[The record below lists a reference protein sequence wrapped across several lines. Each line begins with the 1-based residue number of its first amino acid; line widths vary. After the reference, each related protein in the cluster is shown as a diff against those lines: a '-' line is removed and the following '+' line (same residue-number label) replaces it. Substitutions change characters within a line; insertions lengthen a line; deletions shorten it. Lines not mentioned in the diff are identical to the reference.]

1 MQPGDRQCDPADS
14 PMLRQCEEATVRNA
28 MGAQRIE
35 VEDDCG
41 YQRRVSYSRADI
53 PVKARRCGERQH
65 EQRGEQNARDDDSAK
80 VWRGGILGSHAPGL
94 ETITYSAHSCH

>member
-1 MQPGDRQCDPADS
+1 VSNQRLRREQYRRMQPGDIQCDPADS

-35 VEDDCG
+35 VENDCG

-65 EQRGEQNARDDDSAK
+65 EKRGEQNARDDDSAK
-80 VWRGGILGSHAPGL
+80 VWR
-94 ETITYSAHSCH
+94 E